1 MSVDDIKPGQIAV
14 TETTVTLD
22 LTTNRMG
29 RPGAEVLST
38 PSLLNLMEQCCIKAS
53 DSYLAPKHTTVGY
66 AVDGMRHM
74 APTAIGQMVTVK
86 AELTEVIHNRLTYS
100 IEAYE
105 DEKQIGVAI
114 HKRAII
120 SKESDN

>member
-1 MSVDDIKPGQIAV
+1 MSIDDIKPGQIAV

-38 PSLLNLMEQCCIKAS
+38 PSLLNLMEQCCIEAS

-74 APTAIGQMVTVK
+74 APTAIGQVVTVK
-86 AELTEVIHNRLTYS
+86 TELTEVIHNRLTYS
-100 IEAYE
+100 IKAYE
-105 DEKQIGVAI
+105 GEKQIGVAI